1 MRMYCESY
9 SSQTLLVLL
18 HVHTTCVHII
28 LTYYHFTVFIR
39 PPCTQQHTAHEM
51 WPIATDGVVW
61 SAVCLLVMF
70 VSHAKT
76 AEPIEMLFGVL
87 TRVGLRK
94 HLSVCMVH

>member
-1 MRMYCESY
+1 
-9 SSQTLLVLL
+9 
-18 HVHTTCVHII
+18 
-28 LTYYHFTVFIR
+28 
-39 PPCTQQHTAHEM
+39 
-51 WPIATDGVVW
+51 VW

-94 HLSVCMVH
+94 HLSFCMVHWKALRVSAATLYAAKNQ